1 MFGVCILHCKSRSG
15 FLTAIRKLRMLL
27 LSFYLL
33 EYFQIHTFNLPAA
46 VRIEL
51 PQSVRVSLFFAT
63 LVNDRYDSTE
73 AKFSRQQL
81 IKKYSIRTHQFCNPA
96 FPINKP
102 ETRKIAQGSTDRII
116 HYQLLPT
123 KSGFSAIISIVDQ
136 SCVHFLK
143 NNDTLTYTLSEISK

>member
-1 MFGVCILHCKSRSG
+1 M
-15 FLTAIRKLRMLL
+15 KLRGM
-27 LSFYLL
+27 Y
-33 EYFQIHTFNLPAA
+33 N
-46 VRIEL
+46 
-51 PQSVRVSLFFAT
+51 RVSLFFAT

-96 FPINKP
+96 FPINK
-102 ETRKIAQGSTDRII
+102 EQTRKIAQGSTDRII

-143 NNDTLTYTLSEISK
+143 NNDTLVCTKLENVVKYLVFQSIGIAFSTNKFFEKFTQDVADQFNLLKL